1 MLGHLELLPNPAAS
15 EFDSIFSRFPR
26 LGSETPTSAGTDI
39 GDSVYSILSFIPRH
53 AQWVG
58 TFGNRVQPSRQRCVL
73 VRLVRSLIPAQ
84 VDLNLFK
91 VQREEADPISS
102 IDTNVVH
109 TLNTDV
115 RNMTCRLLFL
125 LSLRFVFRTHSQH

>member
-58 TFGNRVQPSRQRCVL
+58 TFGNRVKLSRQSTVLLRCISL
-73 VRLVRSLIPAQ
+73 VRWQ

-91 VQREEADPISS
+91 VQREEADPVSS
-102 IDTNVVH
+102 VDANVVH

-115 RNMTCRLLFL
+115 RVLLCRLFI
-125 LSLRFVFRTHSQH
+125 